1 MEKNHTKIVPGQ
13 SVIMRY
19 LNAFVWL
26 RGINIPTFGKCQ
38 SINSVEYRTRHDPV
52 LKFYHT
58 IMRLLAE
65 LALC

>member
-19 LNAFVWL
+19 LNAFVWT
-26 RGINIPTFGKCQ
+26 RRINIPTFGFG
-38 SINSVEYRTRHDPV
+38 INSVQYRTCHDPV